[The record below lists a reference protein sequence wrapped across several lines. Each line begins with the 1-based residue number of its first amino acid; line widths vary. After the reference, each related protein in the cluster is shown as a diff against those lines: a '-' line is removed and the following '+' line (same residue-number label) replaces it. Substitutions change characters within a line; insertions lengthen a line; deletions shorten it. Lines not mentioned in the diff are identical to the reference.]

1 MRPTVVCSPST
12 LRTGVRWADRGST
25 GRWWAWPSIRP
36 MPGTGWWAPTAASSP
51 SEMLRSTARPA
62 VSDSTDRSWAWRRL
76 RAAPGIASSPTMA
89 ASSASAPAS
98 STDRRRK
105 FGLAAGGQGRLPTR
119 EEVRG
124 ALPTGDPAD
133 GFADQRSD
141 GDHLHLEPIHHDSHR
156 LSLPDP
162 EWLGRAPFG

>member
-1 MRPTVVCSPST
+1 M
-12 LRTGVRWADRGST
+12 
-25 GRWWAWPSIRP
+25 
-36 MPGTGWWAPTAASSP
+36 AASSP

-105 FGLAAGGQGRLPTR
+105 FGLAAGGEGRLPLS
-119 EEVRG
+119 EEDG
-124 ALPTGDPAD
+124 DALPTGDPAD
-133 GFADQRSD
+133 GFAEQWSD
-141 GDHLHLEPIHHDSHR
+141 RDHLDLGGRRRR
-156 LSLPDP
+156 LCLNAVGHT
-162 EWLGRAPFG
+162 E